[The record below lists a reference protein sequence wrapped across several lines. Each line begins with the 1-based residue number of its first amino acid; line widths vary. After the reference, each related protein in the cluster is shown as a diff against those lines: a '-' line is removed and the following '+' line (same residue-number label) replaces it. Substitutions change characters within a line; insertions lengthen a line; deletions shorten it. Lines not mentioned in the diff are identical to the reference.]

1 MPSTTAPTPA
11 DLLAAARDLTVT
23 GLTRRQAFDTTRT
36 IIDLSNTLGHLLS
49 VCAAEMD
56 RLGVATQSGGKIKPL
71 LIEMGLAPS
80 VADRVLRIGRG
91 LPAMQLLPG
100 YAEDGVFPIE
110 HLDAIVAGLG
120 HVERRALDGL
130 CDEEKREVESALIAQ
145 AASGATPTEIT
156 DKARAL
162 GNEYATETGGLPAAE
177 DHTLNELTLIKVDG
191 RVHIRG
197 DVDIVTGEKLMG
209 AISSLSKKRPEP
221 DGSEDS
227 RSTARRQ
234 SDALDLIV
242 DAAAATTSPFVTR
255 PNNHVNLMLPAAD
268 PTMSYLQSNG
278 PVTAATAALLACDAG
293 ITALII
299 DDQTVPLKMGKET
312 RYFPAHIRKAIII
325 RDQCCIKCGAPARW
339 GHAHHRLFWSEG
351 GPTDLDNG
359 CLLCPS
365 CHADVHHLGWD
376 IIMGAD
382 GHPWLIPPASRDPRR
397 QPIPAYNRRTMTL
410 DDRSAA

>member
-11 DLLAAARDLTVT
+11 DLLATARELTVT
-23 GLTRRQAFDTTRT
+23 GLTRRQAFDTTRA

-56 RLGVATQSGGKIKPL
+56 RLGVATQCGGKIKPL

-177 DHTLNELTLIKVDG
+177 DHTLNELTLSKVDG
-191 RVHIRG
+191 RVRIRG
-197 DVDIVTGEKLMG
+197 GRRHRDRGEVDGRHQFTVE
-209 AISSLSKKRPEP
+209 E
-221 DGSEDS
+221 
-227 RSTARRQ
+227 TARAGRVGGFT
-234 SDALDLIV
+234 V
-242 DAAAATTSPFVTR
+242 DR
-255 PNNHVNLMLPAAD
+255 PASERCARPD
-268 PTMSYLQSNG
+268 RG
-278 PVTAATAALLACDAG
+278 CG
-293 ITALII
+293 C
-299 DDQTVPLKMGKET
+299 G
-312 RYFPAHIRKAIII
+312 HIRKAIII

-376 IIMGAD
+376 SIMGAD

-397 QPIPAYNRRTMTL
+397 QPIPAYNRRTMSL